1 MGTDKIFFI
10 IAIICYGITAVYSI
24 HLWRNRFR
32 NDFLPWGIVP
42 LIAFA
47 AHTLALVLRGF
58 SVNSCPIHNLFEAG
72 MFIGWT
78 LSLGSVIA
86 LFFTKLRF
94 LTAFLS
100 PLLFLLGLF
109 SLIPALDQPRVVPL
123 PEWVSLHA
131 TFAFLAYGAYGIAS
145 ATAAMYLIQHRSLKQ
160 KQLHAL
166 TRILPPV
173 QRIRA
178 FASGMLLAGTLFLTI
193 GLCVGIRGHYLETGI
208 WIGGDIKIFWA
219 LTLWVYFS
227 LLLIAQHVFHLR
239 GRAMAW
245 SILCGF
251 IFILLTFWVTS
262 FLSPTHGNRPAKP
275 VQEER
280 IFIPMEEYN
289 REVIR
294 I

>member
-10 IAIICYGITAVYSI
+10 IAILAYGITAVYSVR
-24 HLWRNRFR
+24 LWRNRFR
-32 NDFLPWGIVP
+32 HDLLPWGAIP

-47 AHTLALVLRGF
+47 AHTLALILRGF
-58 SVNSCPIHNLFEAG
+58 SLSSCPIHNLFEAC

-78 LSLGSVIA
+78 LSLGSAIA
-86 LFFTKLRF
+86 LFFSKLRF
-94 LTAFLS
+94 LTTFLS

-123 PEWVSLHA
+123 PQWVSLHA

-145 ATAAMYLIQHRSLKQ
+145 STAAMYLIQHRGLKK
-160 KQLHAL
+160 KQLPAL

-178 FASGMLLAGTLFLTI
+178 FAYGMLLTGTLFLTI
-193 GLCVGIRGHYLETGI
+193 GLCVGIRGHYQETGI

-219 LTLWVYFS
+219 LALWVYFS
-227 LLLIAQHVFHLR
+227 LLLAIQRWAHLR
-239 GRAMAW
+239 GPAMAW
-245 SILCGF
+245 CILCGF
-251 IFILLTFWVTS
+251 IFIMLTFWVTS
-262 FLSPTHGNRPAKP
+262 FLSPTHRNRPAKP

-280 IFIPMEEYN
+280 IFIPLERNE
-289 REVIR
+289 EVIR